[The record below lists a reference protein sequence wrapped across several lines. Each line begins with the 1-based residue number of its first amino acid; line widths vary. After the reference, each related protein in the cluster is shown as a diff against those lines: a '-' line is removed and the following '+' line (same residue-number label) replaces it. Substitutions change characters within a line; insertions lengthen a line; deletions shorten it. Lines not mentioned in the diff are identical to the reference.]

1 MWFDLDISGE
11 DNDPNY
17 GEDDEPKRKVK
28 ERLLIGEDVEEGGEP
43 AVELVE
49 GHDGAL
55 LVLGDVAPEV
65 VRLHAGIASHLPR
78 RLGKMRSLSRGRS
91 HRK

>member
-1 MWFDLDISGE
+1 MRFDLDISGE
-11 DNDPNY
+11 DDDPNY

-28 ERLLIGEDVEEGGEP
+28 ERLLVGEDVEEGGEP

-65 VRLHAGIASHLPR
+65 VRLHAGVASHL
-78 RLGKMRSLSRGRS
+78 SADWGRCAA
-91 HRK
+91 